1 MKKNIKRSSVL
12 ALAVLA
18 IFSWIVYLFY
28 PNFSGEILRADG
40 VVEEYQSCRS
50 KSGCK
55 HSVKIGQL
63 RFDCHSSPFG
73 ATNRCPKFYIVGQ
86 SASATYYLQPSLL
99 TYLTGVS
106 HTPVLITFR
115 QNNQI
120 VYQVSRSEIQGEY
133 IWPGSGLLCAIFA
146 VLFFAINQHSYFRKE
161 A

>member
-1 MKKNIKRSSVL
+1 MKKKIKRSLVL
-12 ALAVLA
+12 ALAVLGV
-18 IFSWIVYLFY
+18 FSSIVYLFY
-28 PNFSGEILRADG
+28 PDFSGEILLADG

-63 RFDCHSSPFG
+63 RFDCHSSPLG
-73 ATNRCPKFYIVGQ
+73 AANRCPKFYIVGQ

-99 TYLTGVS
+99 SYLTGTS

-120 VYQVSRSEIQGEY
+120 VYQVSRTEIQSEY
-133 IWPGSGLLCAIFA
+133 IWPGSGLLFVVFV

-161 A
+161 T